1 MQGMWSRNT
10 AANAIQFSG
19 ALSNLFNQL
28 LFTAESDANH
38 NLVGGEIINYGRE
51 KALSTN
57 KACAALN
64 FKTKTTHC
72 EGGVCVGGV

>member
-1 MQGMWSRNT
+1 VL
-10 AANAIQFSG
+10 ANAIQFSG
-19 ALSNLFNQL
+19 ALSKLFNQL